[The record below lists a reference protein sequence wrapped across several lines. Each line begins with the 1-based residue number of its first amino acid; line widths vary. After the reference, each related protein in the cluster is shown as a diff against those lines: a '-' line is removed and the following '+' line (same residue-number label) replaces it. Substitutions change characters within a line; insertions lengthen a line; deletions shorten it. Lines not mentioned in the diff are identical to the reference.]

1 MIYVISDIHGHE
13 ERFDSIIKQIDLKTK
28 DTLYVLGDVIDR
40 GKNGV
45 HILQKI
51 MKMPNVKMLLGNHE
65 LMMLDAIERNTTS
78 RVNGNPWKIDKEIR
92 IWYENGGRAT
102 HEQFKDIDEFSQK
115 EILIYLNS
123 LPLNIDVRVNGIKY
137 KLVHASPVERS
148 ILENYRNI
156 NADYAIAEY
165 AVWKR
170 WAPGDNVPDGYT
182 LIFGHTPTCHL
193 QEDSPWCA
201 WKGDNAIGID
211 CGCGFSGGRLLC
223 LRLDDGAE
231 FYAD

>member
-1 MIYVISDIHGHE
+1 MIYVMSDIHGHE

-51 MKMPNVKMLLGNHE
+51 MKMSKVKMLLGNYE

-115 EILIYLNS
+115 EILI
-123 LPLNIDVRVNGIKY
+123 
-137 KLVHASPVERS
+137 
-148 ILENYRNI
+148 
-156 NADYAIAEY
+156 
-165 AVWKR
+165 
-170 WAPGDNVPDGYT
+170 
-182 LIFGHTPTCHL
+182 
-193 QEDSPWCA
+193 
-201 WKGDNAIGID
+201 
-211 CGCGFSGGRLLC
+211 
-223 LRLDDGAE
+223 
-231 FYAD
+231 